1 MNEETMNAKGKLDLA
16 SFSDK
21 ELEALVPLIEKE
33 LAKRRDIRKKE
44 ALEKVRTIAES
55 VGMTPEELLGID
67 RARRPRATRRAPASG
82 GWQHPDDPSKIYRGG
97 RKPAWLN
104 ALREEGREP
113 VKLP

>member
-16 SFSDK
+16 SCSDK

-33 LAKRRDIRKKE
+33 LVKRRDIRKKE

-55 VGMTPEELLGID
+55 VGMTPEELLGLD
-67 RARRPRATRRAPASG
+67 RARRPRATKRASASG

-104 ALREEGREP
+104 TLRKEGREP

>member
-1 MNEETMNAKGKLDLA
+1 MNEETTNVKGRLDLA
-16 SFSDK
+16 SLSDK
-21 ELEALVPLIEKE
+21 ELEVMVPLIEKE

-97 RKPAWLN
+97 RKPAWLK